1 MCWKNLT
8 KFKVFSGKQKG
19 EDDDGMAWLKWGGG
33 EESIKTYYY
42 NVISHLIELKL

>member
-33 EESIKTYYY
+33 RGIHK
-42 NVISHLIELKL
+42 NVLL